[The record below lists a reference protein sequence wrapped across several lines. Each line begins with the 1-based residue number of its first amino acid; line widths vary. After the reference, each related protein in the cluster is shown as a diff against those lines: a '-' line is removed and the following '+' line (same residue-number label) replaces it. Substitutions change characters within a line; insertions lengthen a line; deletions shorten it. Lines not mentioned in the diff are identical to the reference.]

1 MSKKLRESAPADEPE
16 WTLPYDFM
24 RVGDSFFIPTMR
36 PTHMLYIIDTT
47 SKKMGVKM
55 KALVRYESGI
65 LGVRAWRI
73 GA

>member
-36 PTHMLYIIDTT
+36 PTYMLYIIDTT

-55 KALVRYESGI
+55 KALVRHENGI

>member
-1 MSKKLRESAPADEPE
+1 MSKKLRESAPVDEPE

-36 PTHMLYIIDTT
+36 PTYMLYIIDTT

-55 KALVRYESGI
+55 KALVRHENGI

>member
-1 MSKKLRESAPADEPE
+1 MSKKPLEPAPTDEPE

-55 KALVRYESGI
+55 KTLVRHENGI

-73 GA
+73 GV